1 MDSKIDQIIYDLSLL
16 KIDDQLQE
24 VEEIEDDEEERE
36 LKIVLL
42 ISKFKLGPCVERL
55 RKRVCRTDCDGF
67 IYAYSSVKHV
77 GMFKVGMSKHLPNRR
92 VKMQEKKNH
101 ETYVLKKSYFC
112 CFHKLV
118 EKCVHLELGEW
129 HKPLNKV
136 QDGYTEW
143 FMVDWEFLD
152 IKIKN
157 VIKCVQELLTCDL
170 LYLPRS

>member
-1 MDSKIDQIIYDLSLL
+1 MEPQIEQIIYDLSSLN
-16 KIDDQLQE
+16 IDDEEQDFG
-24 VEEIEDDEEERE
+24 EIEDDEEERE

-42 ISKFKLGPCVERL
+42 ISKFKLGPCFERL

-67 IYAYSSVKHV
+67 IYAYSSVNYP
-77 GMFKVGMSKHLPNRR
+77 GMFKVGMSKHLPSRR

-101 ETYVLKKSYFC
+101 EIYVLKKSFFC

-129 HKPLNKV
+129 HKPLKKV

-143 FMVDWEFLD
+143 FVVDWEFLD

-170 LYLPRS
+170 LFLPRN